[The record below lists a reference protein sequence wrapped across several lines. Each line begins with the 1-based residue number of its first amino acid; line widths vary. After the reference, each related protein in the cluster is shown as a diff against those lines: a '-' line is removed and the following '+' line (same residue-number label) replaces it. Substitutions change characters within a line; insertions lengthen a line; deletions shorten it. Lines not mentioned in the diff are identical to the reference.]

1 MAGFFTNCV
10 KNVIEESSKYMRNNS
25 TRLQGKKM
33 IDVIINNYIEK
44 KKSKV
49 KKKSERTFETLCT
62 WHKCQTRAPQIIRPF
77 TSSRNSFFKN
87 EAKYKSFKVKMSF
100 ICIRIKNHF
109 HINDL
114 GCFRLEKLELDFK
127 IRISDLQSNAKSENG
142 FQR

>member
-100 ICIRIKNHF
+100 ICIRIKNQF

>member
-1 MAGFFTNCV
+1 
-10 KNVIEESSKYMRNNS
+10 MRNNS

-33 IDVIINNYIEK
+33 IDVIINNYIEKK

-77 TSSRNSFFKN
+77 TSSRKSFFKN
-87 EAKYKSFKVKMSF
+87 AAKYKSFKVEMSF
-100 ICIRIKNHF
+100 ICIRIKNQF

-127 IRISDLQSNAKSENG
+127 IRISDLQSNAKSEK
-142 FQR
+142 